1 MPAYLFTIRQNR
13 ADIKIIS
20 LISSKMADIMVYNA
34 VECCN
39 TMAAKTKALPN
50 AELLFV
56 IPVGEATAAVSSLI
70 SEKNIWGNKGINKG
84 IYQTQKEAQARK

>member
-13 ADIKIIS
+13 ADIIIIS

-50 AELLFV
+50 AGLLFV
-56 IPVGEATAAVSSLI
+56 IPVGEATAAVIYKKPRELLADNRYTDSLF
-70 SEKNIWGNKGINKG
+70 
-84 IYQTQKEAQARK
+84 